1 VDSCSHPSALKPARG
16 LAHKYTRNV
25 ELLPQPELTTIGTR
39 LKKEFAAAEVYP
51 DFTGDLQRIQR
62 GEFALVSSKL
72 GVDLYPTSDEL
83 LFNLGYFLLMAE
95 QSEEGRS
102 IARRMAGNYERPL
115 VYFKRAF
122 GANPNGVMAAGTFL
136 DLGRRWL
143 RPPEMHN
150 AALELV
156 GDGIELHP
164 KNAALRELF
173 GDLLIRKGQTEQ
185 AAGSFRMAYQ
195 LDPKLGKGASLEEYV
210 AARVKVN

>member
-1 VDSCSHPSALKPARG
+1 
-16 LAHKYTRNV
+16 
-25 ELLPQPELTTIGTR
+25 
-39 LKKEFAAAEVYP
+39 
-51 DFTGDLQRIQR
+51 
-62 GEFALVSSKL
+62 
-72 GVDLYPTSDEL
+72 
-83 LFNLGYFLLMAE
+83 
-95 QSEEGRS
+95 
-102 IARRMAGNYERPL
+102 
-115 VYFKRAF
+115 
-122 GANPNGVMAAGTFL
+122 
-136 DLGRRWL
+136 
-143 RPPEMHN
+143 MHN